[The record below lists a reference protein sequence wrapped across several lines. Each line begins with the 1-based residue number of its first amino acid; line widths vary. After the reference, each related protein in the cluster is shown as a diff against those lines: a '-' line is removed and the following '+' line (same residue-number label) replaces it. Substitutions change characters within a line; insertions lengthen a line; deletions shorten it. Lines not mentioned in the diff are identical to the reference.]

1 MSQLNLSHRA
11 RKTRNNWLSQLTVL
25 LLMKR
30 QESLLYDG
38 HFTGEFGI
46 AKCPN
51 PEGDLY
57 KNLFVIG
64 YCAGGRQQG
73 YVVSKTLH
81 QQNPPVLNW
90 RCRLMQVNLNNGRK
104 TVGDVVH

>member
-1 MSQLNLSHRA
+1 MRSKADMSQLNLSHRA
-11 RKTRNNWLSQLTVL
+11 RKTRNKWLSQLTVL

-64 YCAGGRQQG
+64 YCELVA
-73 YVVSKTLH
+73 VSKGMWSVKLCTNKIL
-81 QQNPPVLNW
+81 QFST
-90 RCRLMQVNLNNGRK
+90 G
-104 TVGDVVH
+104 GAE

>member
-1 MSQLNLSHRA
+1 
-11 RKTRNNWLSQLTVL
+11 
-25 LLMKR
+25 MKR

-38 HFTGEFGI
+38 YFTGEFGI

-73 YVVSKTLH
+73 HVVSKTCTNKIL
-81 QQNPPVLNW
+81 QFLT
-90 RCRLMQVNLNNGRK
+90 G
-104 TVGDVVH
+104 GAG

>member
-1 MSQLNLSHRA
+1 MRSKADMSQLNLSHRA
-11 RKTRNNWLSQLTVL
+11 RKTRNKWLSQLTML

-51 PEGDLY
+51 PEGNLY

-64 YCAGGRQQG
+64 YCVLVA
-73 YVVSKTLH
+73 VSKGMWSVKLCTNKIL
-81 QQNPPVLNW
+81 QFLT
-90 RCRLMQVNLNNGRK
+90 G
-104 TVGDVVH
+104 GAG